1 MTKTIPVIEGV
12 QPGGK
17 DAYSQVVEA
26 NGLVF
31 LAGQIGSV
39 GGRPETYPANFE
51 AEVRATF
58 ASVEKLL
65 AGVGLGLGDIVRCVC
80 YLTDWSDFAEMDALF
95 RDIFPV
101 NPPVRATVG
110 VASLARDC
118 KFEVE
123 VTAAR

>member
-1 MTKTIPVIEGV
+1 MTKTIPAIEGV
-12 QPGGK
+12 EPGEGS
-17 DAYSQVVEA
+17 YSQVVEA

-39 GGRPETYPANFE
+39 GGRPDTYPANFE
-51 AEVRATF
+51 AEARATF
-58 ASVEKLL
+58 ATVEKLL
-65 AGVGLGLGDIVRCVC
+65 ADVGLGLQDVVRCVC
-80 YLTDWSDFAEMDALF
+80 YLTDWADFPEMETIF
-95 RDIFPV
+95 RDVFPT

-123 VTAAR
+123 VTASR

>member
-1 MTKTIPVIEGV
+1 
-12 QPGGK
+12 
-17 DAYSQVVEA
+17 
-26 NGLVF
+26 
-31 LAGQIGSV
+31 
-39 GGRPETYPANFE
+39 
-51 AEVRATF
+51 
-58 ASVEKLL
+58 
-65 AGVGLGLGDIVRCVC
+65 
-80 YLTDWSDFAEMDALF
+80 MDALF